1 MNCPCE
7 PSKCN
12 GFFFFFFFSP
22 AFNEGEDSYHEE
34 VAYQI
39 TVIACVEPARGAAR
53 GARGLLPPGTGLH
66 GPHGCLDVTE
76 QGGSRA
82 ESLDP

>member
-12 GFFFFFFFSP
+12 GVFLFFFFSP

-39 TVIACVEPARGAAR
+39 TVIACVEPARERHGEPGGCSHRERDSTAPTGVRMSPSKVGA
-53 GARGLLPPGTGLH
+53 GQCP
-66 GPHGCLDVTE
+66 
-76 QGGSRA
+76 
-82 ESLDP
+82 